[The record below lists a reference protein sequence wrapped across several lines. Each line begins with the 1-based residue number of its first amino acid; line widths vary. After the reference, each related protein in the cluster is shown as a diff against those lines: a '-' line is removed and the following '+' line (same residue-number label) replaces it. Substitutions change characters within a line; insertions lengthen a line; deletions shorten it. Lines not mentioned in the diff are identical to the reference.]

1 MWLSGLSTSPQTKE
15 SPVWFPARSQGCG
28 PGPQLGVCEMQPIN
42 VSLPLFLPPSLPLSI
57 KINKI
62 LKHKE
67 EDYKNIKVVVIMF
80 LFKLYVSVLSIAP
93 LWKMMTITSYLLF
106 STLTSSLFAPNFYL
120 YYYFY
125 IFITYFY
132 IFYKVIL

>member
-1 MWLSGLSTSPQTKE
+1 MAQWTEHQPANQRVTSLIPSQVTGLQ
-15 SPVWFPARSQGCG
+15 ARSPAG
-28 PGPQLGVCEMQPIN
+28 GVRDATDQCFSP
-42 VSLPLFLPPSLPLSI
+42 SLSPSLPLSI